1 MRGILKFSTGA
12 APLLVEIGQFACL
25 LMPMV
30 VPGEDPITFGEAGL
44 TVAAR
49 GAAPVETTV
58 ASPAGVVS
66 IAAPVEAS

>member
-1 MRGILKFSTGA
+1 LKFSAGA

-44 TVAAR
+44 TVVAR
-49 GAAPVETTV
+49 VAAPVETAV

-66 IAAPVEAS
+66 VAAPVEAS